1 MTSSL
6 ERARAA
12 YDRQAWAEAC
22 NSFAAA
28 GDDRPLAADDHERF
42 AVAAFLIGA
51 DDSCEHEWEAAH
63 RTAVELGDAAGAARC
78 ATRETSS
85 RCRTSPS

>member
-22 NSFAAA
+22 NAFAAA
-28 GDDRPLAADDHERF
+28 ADEAPLAADDHERF
-42 AVAAFLIGA
+42 AVAAYLIGA
-51 DDSCEHEWEAAH
+51 DARANTSGRR
-63 RTAVELGDAAGAARC
+63 RTGRP
-78 ATRETSS
+78 SS
-85 RCRTSPS
+85 